1 MGAKVSRHEI
11 EVTAADDAH
20 EEDKSDSEVIVVK
33 KTFAGR
39 LRSKILRGEPLSAST
54 GLDRTPIAVQSSCET
69 PVKMLLG
76 DPRSP
81 GMWAGDVGVERTP
94 LLVTQKREDRQE
106 GRLNGKGVIP
116 PAFSL
121 PIPIGEDTLQ
131 LLDSGDPRSPAPG
144 LLEPR
149 TPITSI
155 PPTKTDDQ
163 PASLLQVRLREAASV
178 AMKDTVAGINSITPS
193 ATTTMKDTAAGIN
206 SIIFSATTTM
216 KYIAAGI
223 NSATP
228 SATIKDTAAL
238 AVSTNTTP
246 AAAGEME

>member
-54 GLDRTPIAVQSSCET
+54 GLDRTPIAVQSSCQT

-121 PIPIGEDTLQ
+121 PIPLGEDTLQ

-149 TPITSI
+149 TPITSN

-163 PASLLQVRLREAASV
+163 PASLLQVRLREAAS
-178 AMKDTVAGINSITPS
+178 AA
-193 ATTTMKDTAAGIN
+193 MKDTAAGIN
-206 SIIFSATTTM
+206 SI
-216 KYIAAGI
+216 
-223 NSATP
+223 TP

-238 AVSTNTTP
+238 AGSTNTTP

>member
-1 MGAKVSRHEI
+1 
-11 EVTAADDAH
+11 
-20 EEDKSDSEVIVVK
+20 
-33 KTFAGR
+33 
-39 LRSKILRGEPLSAST
+39 
-54 GLDRTPIAVQSSCET
+54 
-69 PVKMLLG
+69 MLLG

-94 LLVTQKREDRQE
+94 LLVTQNREERQE

-149 TPITSI
+149 TPITSN

-163 PASLLQVRLREAASV
+163 PASLLQVRLREAASI
-178 AMKDTVAGINSITPS
+178 AMKDTAAGINSITPS

-206 SIIFSATTTM
+206 SITPSATTTM

-223 NSATP
+223 NSTTP

-238 AVSTNTTP
+238 AGSTNTTP